1 MRRNSFIIILLAVVV
16 VAVVI
21 VIGMRMNSGNPGSSI
36 PGGTAGGLANNLGKP
51 KPVSTDFQGC
61 PPSGDGG
68 DPSLNTLKN
77 RIDEGQWQPTTVAAL
92 LALDWPRSIENQSRA
107 RWSRSDT
114 EQIAQHEGTPVQV
127 EGYLVSAKKMSPE
140 SCNCHAVD
148 QVDFHIWIV
157 DDPNKDRDQSVV
169 VEASPRVR
177 SYHSEWT
184 LRRIQDL
191 ASRHEKVRISGW
203 LMMDPEHPDQ
213 IGKTRGTI
221 WEIHP
226 IMQIETLS
234 GGAWRPLDGGSTGVS
249 AGPAAA
255 QTIPPVTPGV
265 VATMPPAS
273 DSHVQD
279 NSTIQIVAVHAD
291 GTGSI
296 EPDEYVEIRNT
307 SNEPVDITDWV
318 LQDDT
323 GKDLYK
329 WESYTIQPGASIR
342 VYTNETHPESGGFSL
357 NSGRPVWGN
366 SGDIA
371 QLLDVDKQLIS
382 RYAYGN
388 KK

>member
-1 MRRNSFIIILLAVVV
+1 MRRIGVISIVV
-16 VAVVI
+16 VAVIIVAGVI
-21 VIGMRMNSGNPGSSI
+21 AFALLANKGNPASVI
-36 PGGTAGGLANNLGKP
+36 GGTAGTLANDVGKP
-51 KPVSTDFQGC
+51 RPVSTDFQGC

-68 DPSLNTLKN
+68 DPALNTLKN

-92 LALDWPRSIENQSRA
+92 LALDWPKSIEYQPRA
-107 RWSRSDT
+107 RWSSSDAA
-114 EQIAQHEGTPVQV
+114 QIAGHEGTPVQV

-148 QVDFHIWIV
+148 QVDFHIWMV
-157 DDPNKDRDQSVV
+157 DDPNKGREQSVV
-169 VEASPRVR
+169 IETSPRVR
-177 SYHSEWT
+177 SYHNAWT
-184 LRRIQDL
+184 LQRIQGIA
-191 ASRHEKVRISGW
+191 ASRQKVRISGW

-226 IMQIETLS
+226 VMQVEMQL
-234 GGAWRPLDGGSTGVS
+234 GGVWKSIDSGSTGVNS
-249 AGPAAA
+249 GPASA
-255 QTIPPVTPGV
+255 QTIPPVTPQE
-265 VATMPPAS
+265 VATMPPTGNKQ
-273 DSHVQD
+273 VQD
-279 NSTIQIVAVHAD
+279 NKTVQIVAVHAD

-296 EPDEYVEIRNT
+296 EPDEYVEIKNT
-307 SNEPVDITDWV
+307 GNEPVDITDWV

-329 WESYTIQPGASIR
+329 WEGYTMQPGATIR
-342 VYTNETHPESGGFSL
+342 VYTNETHTESGGFSL
-357 NSGRPVWGN
+357 GSGRPVWGN

-371 QLLDVDKQLIS
+371 ELLDVDKELIS